1 METLQRALIAL
12 YGSLGGD
19 YADLDN
25 PSDITDLIS
34 EIAKLGIGDKLALAK
49 ELPDLPDDDGTY
61 TLQLVMDD
69 GAATFTWEA
78 ATE

>member
-25 PSDITDLIS
+25 PSNITDLIS
-34 EIAKLGIGDKLALAK
+34 EIAKLNIGNQIALAK
-49 ELPDLPDDDGTY
+49 ELPALPDDDGTY

-69 GAATFTWEA
+69 GAATFSWEA
-78 ATE
+78 AAE